1 MIRVFI
7 VEDHP
12 VMRQSLR
19 TLLGRED
26 DLHVCGEAPTGEEAL
41 QQIASEQPDLV
52 LVDVSLPGM
61 NGIQLVRAL
70 QQQLPGVA
78 VAMLSGHGGAAH
90 VDQALRE
97 ARAAVRIDDTS
108 ADALG
113 MLALVQ
119 MVRGNAEEAGR
130 HYAAAARHAPND
142 GAVQNNYGAWLC
154 REGRAAESMEYFE
167 RALAASGNQQ
177 PADALANAGACAEA
191 AGRGDRAESY
201 LRAALRLDPENSVAL
216 SAMAEYQYR
225 SGRYLEA
232 RAFSQRRL
240 AAAPPSAD
248 VLLLASQIEEKMGDM
263 AAAERYRQRLGR
275 EFPQALQQNPGG

>member
-1 MIRVFI
+1 
-7 VEDHP
+7 
-12 VMRQSLR
+12 MRAR
-19 TLLGRED
+19 DALLLAVLLAFAATACSRLSFVKPSAERGRYHQVAPD
-26 DLHVCGEAPTGEEAL
+26 YSYSDSGDSRRRGE
-41 QQIASEQPDLV
+41 
-52 LVDVSLPGM
+52 
-61 NGIQLVRAL
+61 VRAH
-70 QQQLPGVA
+70 VA
-78 VAMLSGHGGAAH
+78 ESGRALDAGD

-240 AAAPPSAD
+240 AAAAPSAD

>member
-1 MIRVFI
+1 
-7 VEDHP
+7 
-12 VMRQSLR
+12 MRARDALLMAVVLAFTATACSRLSFVKPSAERGRYHQVAPDYTYSDTRESR
-19 TLLGRED
+19 TR
-26 DLHVCGEAPTGEEAL
+26 A
-41 QQIASEQPDLV
+41 Q
-52 LVDVSLPGM
+52 
-61 NGIQLVRAL
+61 VRAH
-70 QQQLPGVA
+70 VA
-78 VAMLSGHGGAAH
+78 ESGRALDAG
-90 VDQALRE
+90 DLEQALRE
-97 ARAAVRIDDTS
+97 AQAAVKLDDTS

-119 MVRGNAEEAGR
+119 MVRGESAEAGR

-167 RALAASGNQQ
+167 RALAAPGYRGA
-177 PADALANAGACAEA
+177 ADALANAGACAEA
-191 AGRGDRAESY
+191 AGRGDRTEDY